1 MNVFLRNKKVAY
13 TPAGQNLLIS
23 AASKIGKKY
32 TKNGSFADREEQN
45 DASENGLSLVPA
57 VELIPQEIYETT
69 SAQRKAGIGTP
80 IQINVNDSGS
90 MRTIALN
97 VTVIE

>member
-1 MNVFLRNKKVAY
+1 MLILRQVKTCLFLPHLK
-13 TPAGQNLLIS
+13 S
-23 AASKIGKKY
+23 AKIHQ
-32 TKNGSFADREEQN
+32 NGSFADREEQN